1 MLDGFPHR
9 HKRLASGRIA
19 MATAVEIL
27 AGEKIH
33 VHPAPRTKRH
43 PDKLMRGNEDRR
55 QLHRLDRQGII
66 HEPLAVAGLELKPA
80 HLALQKRH
88 ISDRTVV
95 DHLHLAV
102 DRIAEQP
109 GTALGEGV
117 IDIVVDRGNVDAR
130 FDQHRN
136 GPVHSGVRNENE
148 KFPVSVIIPT
158 YNTRPYSA

>member
-1 MLDGFPHR
+1 
-9 HKRLASGRIA
+9 
-19 MATAVEIL
+19 
-27 AGEKIH
+27 
-33 VHPAPRTKRH
+33 
-43 PDKLMRGNEDRR
+43 MRGNENRR
-55 QLHRLDRQGII
+55 HFHRLDRKSVI

-88 ISDRTVV
+88 IGDRTVV

-136 GPVHSGVRNENE
+136 GPVQLRRKERKREVPRIGHHTHVQRLGHTPRNRLRSQQLFENLVDQESGARRAG
-148 KFPVSVIIPT
+148 T
-158 YNTRPYSA
+158 